1 MNVRAVTAF
10 FFLLLALAPA
20 ARAQDD
26 DFIIDPP
33 EPRVG
38 DIARLTIPLVGGA
51 HSGTVTFDGR
61 TISGFETGGL
71 LNAYFGVDLDVK
83 PGPHEIEY
91 EIPAVTGPVKG
102 SVPVLIKARE
112 FATESLEVEP
122 KYTELDKPT
131 QERVDREAKELD
143 ALWTEVSPKRLWAKG
158 FVAPAAG
165 PLGSPFGSRRIF
177 NDEPKS
183 PHSGVDIK
191 AAEGAE
197 VYASNG
203 GKVVLAKE
211 LFFTGNTVIVDH
223 GLGLYTVYAHLSQID
238 VKAGDDVERA
248 KVLGRVGATGRVTGP
263 HLHWAVKIAGARVDP
278 ATLPGMPQ

>member
-1 MNVRAVTAF
+1 MNMRAMAAF
-10 FFLLLALAPA
+10 CFVLLAFAWP
-20 ARAQDD
+20 ARAQED

-38 DIARLTIPLVGGA
+38 DIARLTIPLTGGA
-51 HSGTVTFDGR
+51 HAGTVTFDGK
-61 TISGFETGGL
+61 TVPGFETGGL
-71 LNAYFGVDLDVK
+71 LNVYFGVDLDVK
-83 PGPHEIEY
+83 PGPHEVEY
-91 EIPAVTGPVKG
+91 EMAAMKGPVKG
-102 SVPVLIKARE
+102 AVPVLIKARE
-112 FATESLEVEP
+112 FVTESLEVEP
-122 KYTELDKPT
+122 KYTELDQPT

-143 ALWTEVSPKRLWAKG
+143 TLWTEVSPKRLWAKA

-203 GKVVLAKE
+203 GNVVLAKE
-211 LFFTGNTVIVDH
+211 LFFTGKTVIVDH

-238 VKAGDDVERA
+238 VKMGDAVERA
-248 KVLGRVGATGRVTGP
+248 RVLGRVGATGRVTGP